1 MPSKELSVRT
11 PLRNKIRKSREE
23 LLKNKLKLDEKV
35 IGLLVHSQGTM
46 KGRSFAADIEAT
58 MNIR

>member
-1 MPSKELSVRT
+1 MPSKELPARK
-11 PLRNKIRKSREE
+11 PLRSKILKSREE

-35 IGLLVHSQGTM
+35 IGLLVHSQGIM
-46 KGRSFAADIEAT
+46 NERSFVKDVESV

>member
-1 MPSKELSVRT
+1 MPSKELSARI

-46 KGRSFAADIEAT
+46 KSRSFTNDVETT
-58 MNIR
+58 MNVK